1 MDRLRKAYSVMAE
14 NMNNPRAFLALVATI
29 VIGTI
34 VLLGWLTQN
43 FVTMALGN
51 EMMDKVQ
58 TADSELSQQI
68 TLLADEVK
76 ISNELLIMHMDKEK
90 LSNILSEIRVNE
102 TERYNTEQFVS
113 VNGANERT
121 RERLRQ
127 LKAQH
132 EDLELRRDCII
143 NNNPLCD

>member
-1 MDRLRKAYSVMAE
+1 
-14 NMNNPRAFLALVATI
+14 
-29 VIGTI
+29 
-34 VLLGWLTQN
+34 
-43 FVTMALGN
+43 MALGN

-58 TADSELSQQI
+58 AADNELSEQI

-113 VNGANERT
+113 VNGENERT

>member
-1 MDRLRKAYSVMAE
+1 MAE